1 MALTNVELLGY
12 ELPDQLS
19 DQIGPTVATVA
30 WLIVAWLVWKILK
43 RIGDRTVSRLT
54 SRADK
59 LTVIE
64 ATDRKQ
70 RIDTLWAAVR
80 TLLLVLVVVIV
91 FLGILNAWGVN
102 TAPFLAVGSIIGI
115 AIGFGAQDFVKD
127 VIAGFLILAED
138 QYSIG
143 DVVKINGVSGTVKE
157 ITLRSTILRDLDGN
171 VHYVPNG
178 SIQVASNYTQEYSQV
193 VIDVGFGYGEDVDRV
208 IPIIQ
213 DELDRFAADESWTE
227 AFIDPPDILGVQDLG
242 DSAVTVRC
250 LMRVTPDY
258 RWSSRREFLR
268 RIKVRFDAEDI
279 EIPFPY
285 MTIAQPPHK
294 SPPDS

>member
-30 WLIVAWLVWKILK
+30 WLIVAWLVWKVLK
-43 RIGDRTVSRLT
+43 RVGDRTVTRLT

-59 LTVIE
+59 LTAIE

-102 TAPFLAVGSIIGI
+102 TAPFLAVGSIVGI

-178 SIQVASNYTQEYSQV
+178 SIEVASNYTQEYSQV
-193 VIDVGFGYGEDVDRV
+193 VIDVGFGYGEDVDKV

-213 DELDRFAADESWTE
+213 DELDRFAADEAWAG

-250 LMRVTPDY
+250 LLRVTPDY

-285 MTIAQPPHK
+285 MTIAKPPHK
-294 SPPDS
+294 TSPDS

>member
-1 MALTNVELLGY
+1 VALTNIEIMGY

-19 DQIGPTVATVA
+19 DQIGPTVATVVWLVIA
-30 WLIVAWLVWKILK
+30 WLAWKVIK
-43 RIGDRTVSRLT
+43 RIGDRTVARLT
-54 SRADK
+54 NRADK
-59 LTVIE
+59 LTLIE

-70 RIDTLWAAVR
+70 RIDTLWSAVR
-80 TLLLVLVVVIV
+80 AVLLVLLVVII

-115 AIGFGAQDFVKD
+115 AVGFGAQDFVKD

-143 DVVKINGVSGTVKE
+143 DVVKINNVSGTVKE

-178 SIQVASNYTQEYSQV
+178 SIGVASNYTQEYSQV
-193 VIDVGFGYGEDVDRV
+193 VIDVGFGYGEDVDKV
-208 IPIIQ
+208 IPVIQ
-213 DELDRFAADESWTE
+213 DELDRFAADEAWTS
-227 AFIDPPDILGVQDLG
+227 AFIDPPEILGVQDLG
-242 DSAVTVRC
+242 DSSVTVRC
-250 LMRVTPDY
+250 LLRVTPEY

-268 RIKVRFDAEDI
+268 RIKARFDEEGI

-285 MTIAQPPHK
+285 VTIAQPPHR
-294 SPPDS
+294 SDSGE

>member
-1 MALTNVELLGY
+1 MALTNIEVLGY

-19 DQIGPTVATVA
+19 DQIGPTVATIA
-30 WLIVAWLVWKILK
+30 WLIVAWLVWKVMK
-43 RIGDRTVSRLT
+43 RLGDRTVLQLT
-54 SRADK
+54 NRADK

-80 TLLLVLVVVIV
+80 TLLLVLLVVIV

-143 DVVKINGVSGTVKE
+143 DVVKINNVSGTVKE

-178 SIQVASNYTQEYSQV
+178 SIGVASNYTQEYSQV
-193 VIDVGFGYGEDVDRV
+193 VIDVGFGYGEDVDTV

-213 DELDRFAADESWTE
+213 DELDRFAADEAWTE
-227 AFIDPPDILGVQDLG
+227 AFIDPPEILGVQSLG
-242 DSAVTVRC
+242 DSSVTVRC
-250 LMRVTPDY
+250 LLRVTPEY

-268 RIKVRFDAEDI
+268 RIKARFDAEGI

-285 MTIAQPPHK
+285 LTIAQPPRK
-294 SPPDS
+294 TTPES

>member
-30 WLIVAWLVWKILK
+30 WLIVAWLVWKALK
-43 RIGDRTVSRLT
+43 RIGDRTVTRLT
-54 SRADK
+54 NRADK

-91 FLGILNAWGVN
+91 FLGVLNAWGVN
-102 TAPFLAVGSIIGI
+102 TAPFLAIGSIVGI

-178 SIQVASNYTQEYSQV
+178 SIEVASNYTQEYSQV
-193 VIDVGFGYGEDVDRV
+193 VIDVGFGYGEDVDKV

-213 DELDRFAADESWTE
+213 DELDRFAADEAWTG

-250 LMRVTPDY
+250 LLRVTPDY

-268 RIKVRFDAEDI
+268 RIKARFDAEDI

-294 SPPDS
+294 TSPDS

>member
-1 MALTNVELLGY
+1 VALTNIEVLGY

-19 DQIGPTVATVA
+19 DQIGPTVATIA
-30 WLIVAWLVWKILK
+30 WLIVAWLVWKVMK
-43 RIGDRTVSRLT
+43 RVGDRTVLQLT
-54 SRADK
+54 SRAEK

-80 TLLLVLVVVIV
+80 TLLLVLLVIIV

-143 DVVKINGVSGTVKE
+143 DVVKINNVSGTVKE

-178 SIQVASNYTQEYSQV
+178 SIGVASNYTQEYSQV
-193 VIDVGFGYGEDVDRV
+193 VIDVGFGYGEDVDTV

-213 DELDRFAADESWTE
+213 DELDRFAADEAWTE
-227 AFIDPPDILGVQDLG
+227 AFIDPPEILGVQSLG
-242 DSAVTVRC
+242 DSSVTVRC
-250 LMRVTPDY
+250 LLRVTPEY

-268 RIKVRFDAEDI
+268 RIKARFDTEGI

-285 MTIAQPPHK
+285 LTIAQPPRK
-294 SPPDS
+294 TTPES